1 VDEMEG
7 ACGCKKAMPKE
18 RSAERD
24 GVLFSFEEETAR
36 EWSLQMRRVARR
48 SRKIWSDDER

>member
-7 ACGCKKAMPKE
+7 ACGCKKAMRKE

-24 GVLFSFEEETAR
+24 GVLFSFEEETAE
-36 EWSLQMRRVARR
+36 EWSLQMRRVVRR

>member
-7 ACGCKKAMPKE
+7 AYGCKKAMRKE

-24 GVLFSFEEETAR
+24 GVLSSFEEETAE
-36 EWSLQMRRVARR
+36 EWSLQMRRVVRR